1 MLNIVRKILFTSLS
15 RFASGMLKSLPRIKI
30 CGISRQADAV
40 VAASLGADAVGFVLA
55 ESPRKTEPYKIRK
68 ISLTLPP
75 LVRTVGVF
83 VDEDP
88 EFVRQV
94 AAFCGFDWVQLHG
107 NESPEYCSALGFKP
121 LKAIRVQDRK
131 SIETMAAY
139 RDCVGGFV
147 LDTYVQGQHGGTG
160 KTFDWTLAR
169 EAKQYGPVILSGG
182 LTPEDVKEAIH
193 RVSPYGVD
201 VSSGVES
208 APGIKDHE
216 KMRRFVAEARAEM
229 GGLE

>member
-1 MLNIVRKILFTSLS
+1 
-15 RFASGMLKSLPRIKI
+15 MLKSLPRIKI
-30 CGISRQADAV
+30 CGITRQADAQL
-40 VAASLGADAVGFVLA
+40 AASLGVDAVGFVLA
-55 ESPRKTEPYKIRK
+55 ESPRKMEPHKVQD
-68 ISLTLPP
+68 ISLSLPP
-75 LVRTVGVF
+75 FVRTVGVF

-107 NESPEYCSALGFKP
+107 NESPGYCNALDFKP
-121 LKAIRVQDRK
+121 LKAIRVKDRK
-131 SIETMAAY
+131 SIETRAAY
-139 RDCVGGFV
+139 KGCVRGFV
-147 LDTYVQGQHGGTG
+147 LDTYVKGQHGGTG
-160 KTFDWTLAR
+160 KTFDWTLAK

-182 LTPEDVKEAIH
+182 LTPEDVREAIN
-193 RVSPYGVD
+193 RVSPCGVD

-229 GGLE
+229 GGVG

>member
-1 MLNIVRKILFTSLS
+1 
-15 RFASGMLKSLPRIKI
+15 MLKSLPRIKI
-30 CGISRQADAV
+30 CGITRQADAQL
-40 VAASLGADAVGFVLA
+40 AASLGVDAVGFVLA
-55 ESPRKTEPYKIRK
+55 ESPRKMEPHKIRN
-68 ISLTLPP
+68 ISLSLPP
-75 LVRTVGVF
+75 FVRTVGVF

-94 AAFCGFDWVQLHG
+94 ATLCGFDWVQLHG
-107 NESPEYCSALGFKP
+107 NESPGYCNALDFKP
-121 LKAIRVQDRK
+121 LKAIRVKDRK

-139 RDCVGGFV
+139 KGCVRGFV
-147 LDTYVQGQHGGTG
+147 LDTYVKGQHGGTG
-160 KTFDWTLAR
+160 KTFDWTLAK

-182 LTPEDVKEAIH
+182 LTPEDVREAIN
-193 RVSPYGVD
+193 RVSPCGVD

-229 GGLE
+229 GGVG